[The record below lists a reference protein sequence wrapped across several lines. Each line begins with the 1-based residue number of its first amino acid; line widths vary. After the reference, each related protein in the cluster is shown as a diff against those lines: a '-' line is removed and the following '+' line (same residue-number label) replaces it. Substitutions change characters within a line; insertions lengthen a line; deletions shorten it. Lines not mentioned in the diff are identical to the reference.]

1 VELHRALTNGLKT
14 NRALRQAQNGASPP
28 HMRVAASSSNVAD
41 DSLASTRAVVLAGGR
56 GTRLAPYTSVLPKPL
71 MPIGE
76 RAILEIVVEQ
86 LESHGIKDITF
97 CVGYLSHLIRTLFDN
112 RANGHVNITYVHEQ
126 EALGTAGPLRLVD
139 DLEET
144 FIVMNGDVLTTLDY
158 RDLVRSHREMGNAV
172 TIATRERTIKID
184 YGVLAVENERTA
196 ARIVRFEEKPEL
208 HSSVSMGVYV
218 FEPWV
223 LDYVPSDQHHDFPE
237 LVQSLLRN
245 GVPVGAYPF
254 DGMWFDI
261 GREDDYAR
269 AVEAWTTGNP
279 GVYEPRKTGVE
290 SRANSDP
297 PPISRTVDP
306 GSTAA

>member
-1 VELHRALTNGLKT
+1 MELYGALSNRLKG
-14 NRALRQAQNGASPP
+14 NRAIPQTQNGASPTQ
-28 HMRVAASSSNVAD
+28 MRAAGPSSNVAD

-112 RANGHVNITYVHEQ
+112 RANGHVNITYAYEKEV
-126 EALGTAGPLRLVD
+126 LGTAGPLRLVEGLD
-139 DLEET
+139 ET

-158 RDLVRSHREMGNAV
+158 RDLVRRHREAGNAV

-184 YGVLAVENERTA
+184 YGVLGVENARTA

-208 HSSVSMGVYV
+208 HSTVSMGVYV

-223 LDYVPSDQHHDFPE
+223 LDYVPSNQHHDFPE
-237 LVQSLLRN
+237 LVQSLLSD
-245 GVPVGAYPF
+245 GVPVGAYAF
-254 DGMWFDI
+254 EGMWFDI

-269 AVEAWTTGNP
+269 AVEAWTKGNL
-279 GVYEPRKTGVE
+279 GGHEPRKTGIE
-290 SRANSDP
+290 
-297 PPISRTVDP
+297 PPITRAVDP